1 MRSEVGGQGS
11 EVGGQRSE
19 GRSQVA
25 EIRNHQDKNYKNM
38 NKDIRTKQD
47 IERVVKLFE
56 QRKEILS
63 MPADRA
69 LERIL
74 DSKHPA
80 AVVHSFSEQD
90 LYSLIYDI
98 GLKDSL
104 PLLSL
109 ASSRQWEYMVDVEA
123 WEKDRIDI
131 QSAVKWF
138 DLFLKADSKRFIKW
152 FLDKKTEFI
161 EFCLFKNI
169 EVKIREEDQDPSEFG
184 DDFFTHEGTFYVR
197 VIDDANMP
205 EFKNADED
213 IREEFFTAFINR
225 LAVYDHI
232 TYQNV
237 LLEFS
242 SVIPAET
249 EEETYR
255 LRNVRLAEKGFL
267 PFDEAIG
274 IYQPLKPGDL
284 DKRSTKNISVT
295 SNYDSD
301 LPVSL
306 YSIRMLKEDNLF
318 TNSLQMIEAADV
330 LLQIQSEF
338 AGLANQIISADQK
351 PIRDR
356 NELNNVVR
364 KACGYISIGLEHLTR
379 GDRKPDKN
387 HCAVL
392 LQKHLL
398 SQIFRLGYGLS
409 LELKWRAE
417 KWRTRSWFAKQ
428 GLLLSFWGEE
438 WLGVLGGLLIK
449 KPLFYDNYKTGV
461 LYREFFSIS
470 DIKKTENILDEI
482 IAFDDLFSLMAIEFK
497 SFPGRMLTHKNL
509 ILTLWARHYLGFS
522 DELIPLT
529 IDELRILFD
538 DLLAGLPESAM
549 ESGPESD
556 RGKSNKISISMK
568 ESFLGWLTEKAGIK
582 HYDISQRLGQAL
594 ENLFC
599 EIENEYGHVLKKDLD
614 PRYIYLF
621 LVQDKKT

>member
-1 MRSEVGGQGS
+1 MENMKKD
-11 EVGGQRSE
+11 
-19 GRSQVA
+19 SQ
-25 EIRNHQDKNYKNM
+25 
-38 NKDIRTKQD
+38 TKQD
-47 IERVVKLFE
+47 IERAGKLFE

-63 MPADRA
+63 LPADRA

-80 AVVHSFSEQD
+80 AVVHSFPEQD
-90 LYSLIYDI
+90 LYFLIHDI
-98 GLKDSL
+98 GLKDSM

-109 ASSRQWEYMVDVEA
+109 ASSRQWEYMLDVEA

-131 QSAVKWF
+131 KSAAKWL
-138 DLFLKADSKRFIKW
+138 DLFFRADSNRFIKW
-152 FLDKKTEFI
+152 FLNKKTEFI
-161 EFCLFKNI
+161 EFCLYKNL
-169 EVKIREEDQDPSEFG
+169 EVKIREHDQDPSDFG
-184 DDFFTHEGTFYVR
+184 DDFFTHDGTFYIR
-197 VIDDANMP
+197 IIDNALIP

-213 IREEFFTAFINR
+213 IRKEFLAAFIKH

-232 TYQNV
+232 TYQKV
-237 LLEFS
+237 LLEFPT
-242 SVIPAET
+242 VIPAET

-274 IYQPLKPGDL
+274 IYQPLKPQAL
-284 DKRSTKNISVT
+284 VDKRSTKNISVT
-295 SNYDSD
+295 SDQNLP
-301 LPVSL
+301 LPVPL

-318 TNSLQMIEAADV
+318 TGSLQMIKADDV

-351 PIRDR
+351 PIRNRD
-356 NELNNVVR
+356 ELNNVVR
-364 KACGYISIGLEHLTR
+364 KACGYISIGLERLTEE
-379 GDRKPDKN
+379 DRKPDKSR
-387 HCAVL
+387 CAVL
-392 LQKHLL
+392 LQKYLL
-398 SQIFRLGYGLS
+398 SQIFRLGYGLA

-417 KWRTRSWFAKQ
+417 KWRSKSWFAKQ
-428 GLLLSFWGEE
+428 GLSLSFWGEE

-470 DIKKTENILDEI
+470 DIKKTENVLDEI
-482 IAFDDLFSLMAIEFK
+482 IAFDDLFSLMAIDFK
-497 SFPGRMLTHKNL
+497 SLPGRMLTHKNL

-538 DLLAGLPESAM
+538 DLFAGLPKLELESD
-549 ESGPESD
+549 PESD
-556 RGKSNKISISMK
+556 QESDKGKLNKISISMK
-568 ESFLGWLTEKAGIK
+568 ESFLDWLAEKTGIK
-582 HYDISQRLGQAL
+582 HYDITQRLGQTL
-594 ENLFC
+594 ENVFC
-599 EIENEYGHVLKKDLD
+599 EIESEYGHVSKKDLD

-621 LVQDKKT
+621 LVQYKKT

>member
-1 MRSEVGGQGS
+1 
-11 EVGGQRSE
+11 
-19 GRSQVA
+19 
-25 EIRNHQDKNYKNM
+25 M

-47 IERVVKLFE
+47 IERAVKLFE

-63 MPADRA
+63 LPADRA
-69 LERIL
+69 LEQIL

-80 AVVHSFSEQD
+80 AVVHSFPEQD
-90 LYSLIYDI
+90 LYFLIHDI

-109 ASSRQWEYMVDVEA
+109 ASSKQWEHMLDVEA

-131 QSAVKWF
+131 QSAVKWL
-138 DLFLKADSKRFIKW
+138 DLLFKADSNRFIKW
-152 FLDKKTEFI
+152 FLDKKIEFI

-169 EVKIREEDQDPSEFG
+169 EVKIREHDQDPSDFG
-184 DDFFTHEGTFYVR
+184 DDFFTHDDTFYVR
-197 VIDDANMP
+197 IIDTDNLP

-213 IREEFFTAFINR
+213 IREEFFTTFINR
-225 LAVYDHI
+225 LAAYDHV
-232 TYQNV
+232 TYQKV
-237 LLEFS
+237 LLEFP

-255 LRNVRLAEKGFL
+255 LRNIRLAEKGFL

-274 IYQPLKPGDL
+274 IYQSLKPEAL

-295 SNYDSD
+295 SNQDST
-301 LPVSL
+301 LPVSF
-306 YSIRMLKEDNLF
+306 YSIKLLKENNLF
-318 TNSLQMIEAADV
+318 TDSLQMIEADNV
-330 LLQIQSEF
+330 LRQIQSEF

-351 PIRDR
+351 PIRDK

-364 KACGYISIGLEHLTR
+364 KACGYISIGLELLTR

-387 HCAVL
+387 RCAVL
-392 LQKHLL
+392 LQKYLL
-398 SQIFRLGYGLS
+398 SQIFRLGYGLA

-417 KWRTRSWFAKQ
+417 KWHARSWFVKQ
-428 GLLLSFWGEE
+428 GLLLSFWGEA
-438 WLGVLGGLLIK
+438 WFGVLGGLLIK

-461 LYREFFSIS
+461 LYREFFSMS

-497 SFPGRMLTHKNL
+497 PLSSKMLTYKNF
-509 ILTLWARHYLGFS
+509 ILTLWARNYLGFS

-529 IDELRILFD
+529 IDELGILFD
-538 DLLAGLPESAM
+538 DLFTDLPESDLN
-549 ESGPESD
+549 SDTESD
-556 RGKSNKISISMK
+556 RGKSNKINISMK
-568 ESFLGWLTEKAGIK
+568 ESFLDWLTEKAGIK
-582 HYDISQRLGQAL
+582 HYDISQRLGQTL

-599 EIENEYGHVLKKDLD
+599 EIESEYGHVLKKDLD

-621 LVQDKKT
+621 LVRHKKS

>member
-1 MRSEVGGQGS
+1 MKIEPLEKST
-11 EVGGQRSE
+11 
-19 GRSQVA
+19 
-25 EIRNHQDKNYKNM
+25 IINHKSKKNM
-38 NKDIRTKQD
+38 KKDIRTKQD
-47 IERVVKLFE
+47 IERAVKLFE

-63 MPADRA
+63 LPADKA

-90 LYSLIYDI
+90 LYSLIHDI

-109 ASSRQWEYMVDVEA
+109 ASSRQWEYMLDVEA

-131 QSAVKWF
+131 QSAVKWL
-138 DLFLKADSKRFIKW
+138 DLLFKADSNRFIRW
-152 FLDKKTEFI
+152 FVDKKIEFI
-161 EFCLFKNI
+161 EFCLFKNV
-169 EVKIREEDQDPSEFG
+169 EVKIREHDQDPSDFG
-184 DDFFTHEGTFYVR
+184 DGFFTHDEIFYVR
-197 VIDDANMP
+197 IIDNDSLP

-213 IREEFFTAFINR
+213 IREEFFTTFINR
-225 LAVYDHI
+225 LAAYDHV
-232 TYQNV
+232 TYQKV
-237 LLEFS
+237 LLEFP

-284 DKRSTKNISVT
+284 DKLSTKNISVT
-295 SNYDSD
+295 SNQDST
-301 LPVSL
+301 LPASL

-318 TNSLQMIEAADV
+318 TGSLQTIEADDV
-330 LLQIQSEF
+330 LLRIQSEF

-356 NELNNVVR
+356 KELNNVVR
-364 KACGYISIGLEHLTR
+364 KACGYISMGLERLTG

-387 HCAVL
+387 RCAVL

-398 SQIFRLGYGLS
+398 SQIFRLGYGLA

-497 SFPGRMLTHKNL
+497 PLSSRMLMYKNF
-509 ILTLWARHYLGFS
+509 ILTLWARHYLGLS

-529 IDELRILFD
+529 IDEFRILFD
-538 DLLAGLPESAM
+538 DLFTGLPESPM

-556 RGKSNKISISMK
+556 RDKSNKISISMK
-568 ESFLGWLTEKAGIK
+568 ESFLNWLTEKAGIK
-582 HYDISQRLGQAL
+582 HYDISQRLGQTL

-599 EIENEYGHVLKKDLD
+599 EIENEYGHVFKKDLD

-621 LVQDKKT
+621 LVRDNKT

>member
-1 MRSEVGGQGS
+1 MKKD
-11 EVGGQRSE
+11 
-19 GRSQVA
+19 SQ
-25 EIRNHQDKNYKNM
+25 
-38 NKDIRTKQD
+38 TKQD
-47 IERVVKLFE
+47 IERVGKLFE

-63 MPADRA
+63 LPADRA

-80 AVVHSFSEQD
+80 AVVHSFPEQD
-90 LYSLIYDI
+90 LYFLIHDI
-98 GLKDSL
+98 GLRDSM

-109 ASSRQWEYMVDVEA
+109 ASSRQWEYMLDVEA

-131 QSAVKWF
+131 KSAVKWL
-138 DLFLKADSKRFIKW
+138 DLLFRADSNRFIKW
-152 FLDKKTEFI
+152 FLDEKAEFI

-169 EVKIREEDQDPSEFG
+169 EVKIREHDQDPSDFG
-184 DDFFTHEGTFYVR
+184 DDFFTHDGTFYIR
-197 VIDDANMP
+197 IIDNAFIP
-205 EFKNADED
+205 EYKNAGED
-213 IREEFFTAFINR
+213 IRKEFFTTFINR
-225 LAVYDHI
+225 LAAYDHVV
-232 TYQNV
+232 YQKV
-237 LLEFS
+237 LLEFP

-274 IYQPLKPGDL
+274 IYQPLKPQAL
-284 DKRSTKNISVT
+284 DTRGTKNISVT
-295 SNYDSD
+295 SGQVST
-301 LPVSL
+301 LPVPL

-318 TNSLQMIEAADV
+318 TGSLQMIEADDV

-356 NELNNVVR
+356 DELNNVVR
-364 KACGYISIGLEHLTR
+364 KACGYISIGLERLTKE
-379 GDRKPDKN
+379 DRKPDKSR
-387 HCAVL
+387 CAIL
-392 LQKHLL
+392 LQKYLL
-398 SQIFRLGYGLS
+398 SQLFRLGYGLA

-417 KWRTRSWFAKQ
+417 KWRSKSWFAKQ
-428 GLLLSFWGEE
+428 GLPLSFWGEK
-438 WLGVLGGLLIK
+438 WLGMLGGLLIK

-470 DIKKTENILDEI
+470 DIKKTENVLDKI

-497 SFPGRMLTHKNL
+497 PLPGRMLTHKNL

-538 DLLAGLPESAM
+538 DLFAGLPESGP
-549 ESGPESD
+549 ESDPKSGLESD
-556 RGKSNKISISMK
+556 RGKSNKINISMK
-568 ESFLGWLTEKAGIK
+568 ESFLAWLAEKTGIK
-582 HYDISQRLGQAL
+582 HYDITQRLGQTL
-594 ENLFC
+594 ENLFY
-599 EIENEYGHVLKKDLD
+599 EIENEYGHVSKKDLD

-621 LVQDKKT
+621 LVRHKK

>member
-1 MRSEVGGQGS
+1 M
-11 EVGGQRSE
+11 
-19 GRSQVA
+19 
-25 EIRNHQDKNYKNM
+25 K
-38 NKDIRTKQD
+38 KDIRTKQD
-47 IERVVKLFE
+47 IERTIKLFE
-56 QRKEILS
+56 QRKEIFFL
-63 MPADRA
+63 PADRA

-80 AVVHSFSEQD
+80 AVVHSFPEQD
-90 LYSLIYDI
+90 LYFLIHDI
-98 GLKDSL
+98 GLKDSM

-109 ASSRQWEYMVDVEA
+109 ASSSQWEYMLDVEA

-131 QSAVKWF
+131 KSAVKWL
-138 DLFLKADSKRFIKW
+138 DLLFRADSNRFIRW

-161 EFCLFKNI
+161 EFCLFKNL
-169 EVKIREEDQDPSEFG
+169 EVKIREHDQDPSDFG
-184 DDFFTHEGTFYVR
+184 DDFFTHDGTFYIR
-197 VIDDANMP
+197 IIDSAFMP

-213 IREEFFTAFINR
+213 IRKEFLAAFIKR
-225 LAVYDHI
+225 LAAYDHI
-232 TYQNV
+232 TYQKV
-237 LLEFS
+237 LLEFP

-249 EEETYR
+249 EEEAYR

-274 IYQPLKPGDL
+274 IYQPLKPQAL
-284 DKRSTKNISVT
+284 VDKRSTKNIFVT
-295 SNYDSD
+295 SDQNLP
-301 LPVSL
+301 LPVPL
-306 YSIRMLKEDNLF
+306 YSVRMLKEDNLF
-318 TNSLQMIEAADV
+318 TNSLQIIEADDV

-356 NELNNVVR
+356 DELNNVVR
-364 KACGYISIGLEHLTR
+364 KACGYISMGLERLTG

-387 HCAVL
+387 LCAVL
-392 LQKHLL
+392 LQKYLL
-398 SQIFRLGYGLS
+398 TQIFRLGYGLA

-417 KWRTRSWFAKQ
+417 KWRSKSWFAKQ
-428 GLLLSFWGEE
+428 GLPLSFWGEE

-449 KPLFYDNYKTGV
+449 KPLFYDNYKIGV

-497 SFPGRMLTHKNL
+497 RLPGRMLTHKNL

-538 DLLAGLPESAM
+538 DLFAGLPESA
-549 ESGPESD
+549 PESAPKSN

-568 ESFLGWLTEKAGIK
+568 ESFLDWLAEKTGIK
-582 HYDISQRLGQAL
+582 HYDITQRLDQTL
-594 ENLFC
+594 ENLFY
-599 EIENEYGHVLKKDLD
+599 EIESEYGHVSKKDLD

-621 LVQDKKT
+621 LVKQKR

>member
-1 MRSEVGGQGS
+1 MLHTIWVSALEHGNQASNFINPKSG
-11 EVGGQRSE
+11 
-19 GRSQVA
+19 
-25 EIRNHQDKNYKNM
+25 KNYKNM
-38 NKDIRTKQD
+38 KKNNRTKQD
-47 IERVVKLFE
+47 IERAGKVFE

-63 MPADRA
+63 LPADRA
-69 LERIL
+69 LEQIL

-80 AVVHSFSEQD
+80 AVVHSFPEQD
-90 LYSLIYDI
+90 LYFLIHDI
-98 GLKDSL
+98 GLKDSM

-109 ASSRQWEYMVDVEA
+109 ASSRQWEYMLDAEA
-123 WEKDRIDI
+123 WKKDRINI
-131 QSAVKWF
+131 KSAVKWL
-138 DLFLKADSKRFIKW
+138 DLLFRADSNRFIKW
-152 FLDKKTEFI
+152 FLNKKTEFI
-161 EFCLFKNI
+161 EFCLFKNV
-169 EVKIREEDQDPSEFG
+169 EVKIREHDQDPSDFG
-184 DDFFTHEGTFYVR
+184 DDFFTHDETFYIR
-197 VIDDANMP
+197 IIDSALIP

-213 IREEFFTAFINR
+213 IRKEFLAAFIKR
-225 LAVYDHI
+225 LAAYDHI
-232 TYQNV
+232 MYQKV
-237 LLEFS
+237 LLEFPA
-242 SVIPAET
+242 VIPAET
-249 EEETYR
+249 EEEAYR

-274 IYQPLKPGDL
+274 IYQPLKPGDF
-284 DKRSTKNISVT
+284 DKRSTKNISVL
-295 SNYDSD
+295 SNQNSI
-301 LPVSL
+301 LPVSF
-306 YSIRMLKEDNLF
+306 YSIRMLKQDNLF
-318 TNSLQMIEAADV
+318 TGSLQMIEAADV

-364 KACGYISIGLEHLTR
+364 KACGYISIGLERLT
-379 GDRKPDKN
+379 GEDRKPDKN
-387 HCAVL
+387 RCAVL

-398 SQIFRLGYGLS
+398 SQIFRLGYGFA

-428 GLLLSFWGEE
+428 GLPLSFWGEK

-497 SFPGRMLTHKNL
+497 PLSGRMLTYKNF
-509 ILTLWARHYLGFS
+509 ILTLWARHYMGLS

-538 DLLAGLPESAM
+538 DLFAGLPES
-549 ESGPESD
+549 GPESELESELESD
-556 RGKSNKISISMK
+556 GGKSNKISISMK
-568 ESFLGWLTEKAGIK
+568 ESFLDWLAEKTETK
-582 HYDISQRLGQAL
+582 HYDITQRLGQTL
-594 ENLFC
+594 ENLFY
-599 EIENEYGHVLKKDLD
+599 EIENEYGHVSKKDLD

-621 LVQDKKT
+621 LIKQN